1 MPLFS
6 AIFYASSG
14 NILAIVFNYFL
25 GYYLY
30 EKSKFKLQKSPVGR
44 KSLYFAS
51 QYRYFILPF
60 TWVPIFGDPL
70 TIVAGIVRLN
80 FLWFFLVA
88 SFFRISRY
96 YVLSLF

>member
-30 EKSKFKLQKSPVGR
+30 EKSKFKLKKSSVGR

-51 QYRYFILPF
+51 RYRYFILPF

-88 SFFRISRY
+88 GFLRISRY
-96 YVLSLF
+96 YVLSLI